1 MKKNLPPYVS
11 KRSAFASPM
20 MNKPLFAAIVTALLT
35 SFAGA
40 EFRFEEKDGTHS
52 LYDGETL
59 VTAFRTDYR
68 VPYLYPLTSPS
79 GANIARHWPMENDA
93 PTEEKDHP
101 HHRGLWLSHGDV
113 NGYDFWAGMVG
124 KKDAVIRTDKVEVTA
139 DDKGRAEITAS
150 LTWLGDG
157 KELLREKRY
166 HTFSRP
172 DPKTLLI
179 DTHSSL
185 TAVADKVTFGDTKE
199 GTFAVRTDRT
209 LRVKG
214 REAKATLTNSNG
226 ETNLAAWGKRAKWAA
241 YSGPDELGKP
251 AVVAIIDGAKSFRHP
266 THWHARDYG
275 LLAANPFGIHDFEK
289 KKDKTLGNHVLKK
302 DEVMFLIYQV
312 VIHEGTLES
321 AKLDGIPPAPEGKF
335 FRVP

>member
-1 MKKNLPPYVS
+1 MLVSASLMKSKTLVAVILTAFLPD
-11 KRSAFASPM
+11 FAR
-20 MNKPLFAAIVTALLT
+20 
-35 SFAGA
+35 A

-59 VTAFRTDYR
+59 VSAYRTDYR

-79 GANIARHWPMENDA
+79 GANICRHWPMESDA
-93 PTEEKDHP
+93 PSEDKDHP

-113 NGYDFWAGMVG
+113 NGYDFWAGSVG
-124 KKDAVIRTDKVEVTA
+124 KKDAVIRTDKVETEKTDTTA
-139 DDKGRAEITAS
+139 TITAS

-157 KELLREKRY
+157 KELLREKRH

-172 DPKTLLI
+172 NPKTLVI
-179 DTHSSL
+179 DIHSTL

-199 GTFAVRTDRT
+199 GTFAIRTDRT

-214 REAKATLTNSNG
+214 KEAKATLTNSNG
-226 ETNLAAWGKRAKWAA
+226 ETNAAAWGKRAKWAA

-251 AVVAIIDGAKSFRHP
+251 AVVAIIDSAKSFRHP

-289 KKDKTLGNHVLKK
+289 KKDKTLGNHILQK
-302 DEVMFLIYQV
+302 DEVLFLIYKV

-321 AKLDGIPPAPEGKF
+321 AQLDGLPPSKENGVFK
-335 FRVP
+335 VP

>member
-1 MKKNLPPYVS
+1 MIC
-11 KRSAFASPM
+11 
-20 MNKPLFAAIVTALLT
+20 KPTFAAIFTAFLT
-35 SFAGA
+35 ISAHA
-40 EFRFEEKDGTHS
+40 EFRFEEKDATHS
-52 LYDGETL
+52 IYDGDKL
-59 VTAFRTDYR
+59 ITAFRTDYR

-79 GANIARHWPMENDA
+79 GANISRHWPMEDDA

-124 KKDAVIRTDKVEVTA
+124 KKDAVIRTDKVQTEKSETSVTL
-139 DDKGRAEITAS
+139 TAS

-166 HTFSRP
+166 HTFSRR
-172 DPKTLLI
+172 DPKTLVI
-179 DTHSSL
+179 DIHSSL

-209 LRVKG
+209 LRVVGK
-214 REAKATLTNSNG
+214 EAKATLTNSNG
-226 ETNLAAWGKRAKWAA
+226 DTNAAAWGKRAKWAA